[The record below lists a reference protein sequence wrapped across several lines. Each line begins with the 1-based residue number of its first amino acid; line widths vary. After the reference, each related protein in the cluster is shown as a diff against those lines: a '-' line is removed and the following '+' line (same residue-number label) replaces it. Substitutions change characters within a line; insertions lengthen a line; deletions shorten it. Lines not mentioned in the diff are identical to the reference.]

1 MLTFYEVEYTDPD
14 GKPHKAMTQ
23 AVNGLHTEDKLREH
37 FALHKQFGEGAN
49 ITSIKKLTDS
59 ATIATAEASRPPLP
73 AEIVKNIQ
81 AQETAANPPV
91 PSAPVIAPA

>member
-37 FALHKQFGEGAN
+37 FALHRQFGEGAT

-59 ATIATAEASRPPLP
+59 AEQAAAQATRPPLP
-73 AEIVKNIQ
+73 AEVVKNIQ
-81 AQETAANPPV
+81 TAETAANPPT
-91 PSAPVIAPA
+91 